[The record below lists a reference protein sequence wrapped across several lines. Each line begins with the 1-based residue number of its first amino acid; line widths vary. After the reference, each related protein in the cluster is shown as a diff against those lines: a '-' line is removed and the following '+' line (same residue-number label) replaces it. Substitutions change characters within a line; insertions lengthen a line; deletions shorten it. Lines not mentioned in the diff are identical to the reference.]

1 MSGSQAE
8 PARTASIV
16 ADAVI
21 LSLGS
26 VASFLLVANALPHVY
41 FISTSDSVL
50 GAMWAVIATIFV
62 NRTSY
67 HDSVTAVVS
76 RLAATIISFVI
87 CLVYLIF
94 LPFHVWALGLLIGVS
109 VLVAALLRRPQDAV
123 TAAITTTVILVVAD
137 VTPKDAWSQP
147 ILRLAD
153 TVIGVA
159 VGLVTAWIYQ
169 RLVRPRLDRLPSK
182 RVGPGNH
189 TGMAEPSKAT
199 APLDRG

>member
-1 MSGSQAE
+1 MSGSQAQ
-8 PARTASIV
+8 PAKTASIV

-26 VASFLLVANALPHVY
+26 VASYLLVANVLTHVY
-41 FISTSDSVL
+41 FISTSDTVL

-76 RLAATIISFVI
+76 RVAATAVSVVI
-87 CLVYLIF
+87 CLIYLIF

-109 VLVAALLRRPQDAV
+109 VLVAALIGRPQDAV

-153 TVIGVA
+153 TVIGVG
-159 VGLVTAWIYQ
+159 VGLATAWIYQ
-169 RLVRPRLDRLPSK
+169 RVVRPRLDHLSSPHRA
-182 RVGPGNH
+182 R
-189 TGMAEPSKAT
+189 
-199 APLDRG
+199 